1 MKNANTVIAAGLAAA
16 ISLGSQAQA
25 YADEMPALEKCYGI
39 AKAGKNDCKTQSN
52 ICAGHAFADNQT
64 DTFVAL
70 PAGTCERIVGGSLT
84 APADN

>member
-1 MKNANTVIAAGLAAA
+1 MKNANTFIAAGLAAVIGA
-16 ISLGSQAQA
+16 GSQAVS
-25 YADEMPALEKCYGI
+25 YADEMPAVEKCYGI

-52 ICAGHAFADNQT
+52 ICAGHAFADKQA

-70 PAGTCERIVGGSLT
+70 PAGTCQRIVGGSLT